1 VLSIPNHQF
10 LKAISLSQSRPFRTA
25 NQFQPEL
32 KDLQPMKIFRIVL
45 CIFVL
50 FGISLAEEGTTLQ
63 PVNRITAK
71 QIVARMTENNRK
83 RKQELQSY
91 TGQRQYHLLYTG
103 FPGKR
108 EADLVVEVTYEAP
121 ASKEFRV
128 ISESGSRWMINR
140 VFKRLLETEKA
151 AADEKSQER
160 TALTEDNY
168 EFELLGQEPVDG
180 RSSFVLRVEP
190 KTANKLLYRGK
201 IWIDAADYALSKI
214 DAEPAKLP
222 SFWISKTIVHHS
234 YRKIGNFWL
243 PARNE
248 SNTDVRLGG
257 HATLSIQYGDYKVVA
272 QTNSPDSGSPRELSM
287 EDVIAIV
294 P

>member
-1 VLSIPNHQF
+1 MTILRMF
-10 LKAISLSQSRPFRTA
+10 
-25 NQFQPEL
+25 
-32 KDLQPMKIFRIVL
+32 L

-50 FGISLAEEGTTLQ
+50 LGVSSADQGDELRPAEGITT
-63 PVNRITAK
+63 N

-83 RKQELQSY
+83 RSQELQSY
-91 TGQRQYHLLYTG
+91 TGRRQYHLLYTG

-108 EADLVVEVTYEAP
+108 EADLVVEVRYEAP
-121 ASKEFRV
+121 ARKEFRV

-140 VFKRLLETEKA
+140 VLKRLLETEKE

-160 TALTEDNY
+160 TALTEENY
-168 EFELLGQEPVDG
+168 EFHMLGQQEVDG
-180 RSSFVLRVEP
+180 RSSYVLEVEP
-190 KTANKLLYRGK
+190 KTANRLLYRGK
-201 IWIDAADYALSKI
+201 IWVDAADYALSKI
-214 DAEPAKLP
+214 EGEPAKNP
-222 SFWISKTIVHHS
+222 SFWITKVIVHHN

-272 QTNSPDSGSPRELSM
+272 QTNSPDSRAPREQSLETNGVRITKNVCSLEM
-287 EDVIAIV
+287 RHGALEDSYRDEDVIRTR
-294 P
+294 